1 MLSRRISNLWCA
13 VVGQSVSEL
22 EAKHAEALFE
32 LERDELHKKVSQ
44 YNRGLAGH
52 AALCERLR
60 VEVVR
65 LERDQKLSEPK
76 LQARLQAGD
85 RTGAGRHAL
94 RLQQIAAE
102 LQTNKQQLAESETM
116 YRELTRSREIA
127 LRAARDKLEQLRS
140 SISAMRAQEALAD
153 LSEMAAG
160 MHGSIGLSDTDM
172 ERLRQRVDDKRHL
185 AVGRARVA
193 RDSID
198 TREVDAEQAEQ
209 EVLAEAAL
217 QAYETRGMEQTD
229 AT

>member
-1 MLSRRISNLWCA
+1 

-22 EAKHAEALFE
+22 EAKHAEALLD
-32 LERDELHKKVSQ
+32 LERDELHKKLMQ

-76 LQARLQAGD
+76 LQARLAAGD
-85 RTGAGRHAL
+85 RAGAGRHAL
-94 RLQQIAAE
+94 RLQQIATE
-102 LQTNKQQLAESETM
+102 LQTSTQQLAESEAM

-127 LRAARDKLEQLRS
+127 LRAARDKLDQLRS

-160 MHGSIGLSDTDM
+160 MHGAIGLSDTDL

-185 AVGRARVA
+185 AAGRARVA

-198 TREVDAEQAEQ
+198 TSEVDAEQAEQ

-217 QAYETRGMEQTD
+217 QAYETTHD